1 MVGRIALPVT
11 RVALKTTGLIAGAAD
26 MGLEAVE
33 RKVAAVDPSKVHALV
48 EWLNE
53 ELAILGAMAPVV
65 MKNADLHNMLEEIG
79 IGDDA
84 ANDAD
89 LGEFASWING
99 DSDFATQLLD
109 AVEAQK
115 VQSDEDLAEQAC
127 SWLNSSEAIELCA
140 DGAYSSTG
148 KHADTYAHEQRRR
161 TDEQ

>member
-1 MVGRIALPVT
+1 
-11 RVALKTTGLIAGAAD
+11 

-115 VQSDEDLAEQAC
+115 VQSDEDLAEQAKKEKKAYKRKK
-127 SWLNSSEAIELCA
+127 SSKYEKKEKKREKKEKK
-140 DGAYSSTG
+140 D
-148 KHADTYAHEQRRR
+148 KHD
-161 TDEQ
+161 